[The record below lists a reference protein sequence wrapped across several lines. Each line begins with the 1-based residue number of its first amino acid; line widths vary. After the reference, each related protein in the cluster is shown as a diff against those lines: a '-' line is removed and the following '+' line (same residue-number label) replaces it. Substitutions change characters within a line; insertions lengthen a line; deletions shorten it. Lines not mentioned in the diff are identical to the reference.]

1 MKLQKWKKYIVC
13 SVLLLTLGTV
23 LSVGALH
30 ADAATSKELQKIT
43 ATYTGGSVEVGKEID
58 PDDVVV
64 TAYYDVFNG
73 YTTTTKTE
81 RIKSSDFMIL
91 PNVVTASGTNKMTV
105 LYDGKVAQFTVTGK
119 TVVTIIADYDG
130 GEVTIGKSFAKE
142 EVTVKAYYSDGTSA
156 EVDDFTLYSTLVT
169 EKGLNTY
176 PVVYGDQVSFI
187 YVIGK
192 EPLAVTEIIANYT
205 GDDLIVGSYV
215 SKSDISA
222 FAIYN
227 DGSIQVLKSFNIS
240 PSTVI
245 KQGKNEITVSFGGES
260 ATVEI
265 WGLKK
270 EIVDVEVKYIG
281 AGAIIGTEVPKEDI
295 QVIATY
301 NDGSTAEI
309 GDFTMT
315 GALIEEIGENV
326 VVIFCDD
333 FVEFVLVNGVEG
345 FVAKYD
351 NNITTYLFSY
361 DYSSFSKVVLGLS
374 EDVTE
379 DMFRIESLDDE
390 IARRVVQRVVTTE
403 EYIPFVV
410 AYDDDEMVTKFPMAM
425 KVTLPYGYDPDNF
438 GVYYTPNQKT
448 IMAKLDGEF
457 IDEERTEYEFI
468 IYEPGAYILVH
479 EVSNLLVQEIVVEE
493 ELELKT
499 NRNYSLKPVVL
510 PKMAENKEVEYW
522 SSDESVATVS
532 ETGKIRTHAE
542 GSCEIWVEAT
552 DGSGVYAIVT
562 IEVTDPKK
570 KK

>member
-240 PSTVI
+240 PSTVT